1 MKWSRNAKNPYP
13 HGYFLTKKINPV
25 VKFLTISDIMIL
37 TSFGLITP
45 IFAIFI
51 TDNIQGGTVE
61 VAGLA
66 TAIYLF
72 TKSLGQVPVARYI
85 DSIKGEKDDFWI
97 MFAGSIGI
105 VLVPVLYLFINTPLT
120 LFLVQFFYGASA
132 AMVFPAWMAIFTRH
146 IDREHEGMEWGVY
159 RTMIDFGCAV
169 AASLGGLLAY
179 RFGFQPLFIVIS
191 IVSFFGALFLLSIY
205 NEMVPASAVKKKRKN
220 K

>member
-1 MKWSRNAKNPYP
+1 MRWNRNVKTPYP
-13 HGYFLTKKINPV
+13 RGYFLTKRINPV
-25 VKFLTISDIMIL
+25 VKFLTISDIIIL

-51 TDNIQGGTVE
+51 TNNIDGGTVE

-66 TAIYLF
+66 SAIYLF
-72 TKSLGQVPVARYI
+72 TKSLGQIPVARYI
-85 DSIKGEKDDFWI
+85 DKIKGEKDDFWV
-97 MFAGSIGI
+97 MFIGSMGI
-105 VLVPVLYLFINTPLT
+105 VIIPVLYLFIDAAAS
-120 LFLVQFFYGASA
+120 LFVVQFFYGASA

-146 IDREHEGMEWGVY
+146 IDKEHEGVEWGVY

-179 RFGFQPLFIVIS
+179 RFGFEPLFIVIS
-191 IVSFFGALFLLSIY
+191 IVSFMGALFLLLIY
-205 NEMVPASAVKKKRKN
+205 NEMIPISEISKKKK